1 MKGVCNTGLFLD
13 KEWRRDPF
21 SVFLFFLSF
30 TQYRQHFFLYR
41 KYQMISTNSMIVD
54 NSNKII
60 QPDIDP
66 MLMGYGP
73 IPEEQIQSSDI
84 LMENAAV
91 PG

>member
-1 MKGVCNTGLFLD
+1 
-13 KEWRRDPF
+13 
-21 SVFLFFLSF
+21 
-30 TQYRQHFFLYR
+30 
-41 KYQMISTNSMIVD
+41 MIVD